1 MNVLI
6 KANLILQ
13 QKFHFLFFFLPFQIG
28 FNPPITPH
36 MIPDTPCRDLGTSPP
51 FDKAFTYGKFVCLLH
66 TQHFYVLIWKILSCS
81 KQKTSCCFLQ
91 KKILKISMIIFSHQQ
106 MSAKVATSLN
116 QLNSVKKRMRNL
128 QTAAMIF
135 HQV

>member
-36 MIPDTPCRDLGTSPP
+36 MIPDTPCHDLGTSPP
-51 FDKAFTYGKFVCLLH
+51 FDKAFTYGKFVCLFVAYTAFLR
-66 TQHFYVLIWKILSCS
+66 TYLKNTVL
-81 KQKTSCCFLQ
+81 
-91 KKILKISMIIFSHQQ
+91 
-106 MSAKVATSLN
+106 
-116 QLNSVKKRMRNL
+116 
-128 QTAAMIF
+128 
-135 HQV
+135 